1 MHFLVLS
8 KCVRPELTLCGLQD
22 GKVRFT
28 VAVSACIQVSGI
40 SMGFEKLS
48 FLLCMSVWLQLHPV

>member
-8 KCVRPELTLCGLQD
+8 ECVRPELTLCGLQD

-28 VAVSACIQVSGI
+28 VAVSACVPVSGI
-40 SMGFEKLS
+40 SMGFEKLLFS
-48 FLLCMSVWLQLHPV
+48 CA

>member
-8 KCVRPELTLCGLQD
+8 ECVRPELTLCGLQD

-28 VAVSACIQVSGI
+28 VVVSACVPVSGI
-40 SMGFEKLS
+40 SMGFEKRLFS
-48 FLLCMSVWLQLHPV
+48 CA